1 MSSALSA
8 SSAPIITSRRRSVAA
23 VLGGGAA
30 ALRVTGF
37 SLSAAFLLR
46 LKAAA
51 GFFRGVDVLVGEGV
65 LRRLDLVVV
74 IEHSINDYSIHYE
87 SEMRVFQVFFVN
99 TWH

>member
-8 SSAPIITSRRRSVAA
+8 SSAPIMTSRRRSVAA

-46 LKAAA
+46 DNPAAGVLRGAVFFLGA
-51 GFFRGVDVLVGEGV
+51 GFF
-65 LRRLDLVVV
+65 LRLALTVV
-74 IEHSINDYSIHYE
+74 IEHLP
-87 SEMRVFQVFFVN
+87 
-99 TWH
+99 